1 MGEQD
6 YLSLLERLCE
16 DGESVPNRD
25 GVGSLRLFGE
35 RVVFDLTEGFPLL
48 TESEVSFKA
57 IAEELLWY
65 ISGDTNLDSLGEQGS
80 RYWAQYAD
88 SQGSVGPLY
97 GEQWRKWGQE
107 ASGVAVD
114 QLRDV
119 VWRLTNTLDPAT
131 LLLTAWNPA
140 YLPDTDLDPCS
151 NPSQGRMA
159 IEPRDCMV
167 QFHRSE
173 DGLLD
178 CQVYTTSSEALQ
190 ALPKS
195 IATYALLTHLIAQVS
210 GLKPGRLVN
219 VVGRLWVAETE
230 VKKATRRAEGPISD
244 HFELKLNKVV
254 DNIEDFV
261 YNAIQIVSIVGEA
274 GE

>member
-16 DGESVPNRD
+16 DGESVPSRD

-151 NPSQGRMA
+151 NPALGRMS
-159 IEPRDCMV
+159 IEPSDCVV
-167 QFHRSE
+167 QFHRTG
-173 DGLLD
+173 DGRLD

-190 ALPKS
+190 GLPKS

-210 GLKPGRLVN
+210 HLEPGTLTN
-219 VVGRLWVAETE
+219 VVGRLWIAETDKTE
-230 VKKATRRAEGPISD
+230 TIKRAKGPLSD
-244 HFELKLNKVV
+244 HFKIVLNKVV

-261 YNAIQIVSIVGEA
+261 YNAIQIVSITGEA